1 MEDGG
6 RRLRVE
12 VLGPLRAFVDNH
24 EPTTTTTTTTTT
36 HEIALGAP
44 KQRAAFAALAMAAGT
59 AVARAELIDRIWG
72 EDVPMTAAGNLHT
85 YISGL
90 RRALSNLGLGDAL
103 VGGSSGYLLQLRPQA
118 LDLNRAE
125 HFAATARTARDAG
138 DRHRAIAALDSALT
152 LWRSGRPLEALPG
165 PFAADQRTRL
175 ADMRL
180 RLLVDRTE
188 LLIDAGN
195 AGDARSADLAAAADE
210 LAVHARAHPFDERLR
225 SALMMALHRSGRT
238 ADALAQYQM
247 LHRVLAD
254 ELGIEPEA
262 STQAVQMAILAQDTP
277 RVHRPGPR
285 PHPGLRPHPGPG
297 TGPRPVKELLHPIA
311 DVTARPT
318 VPAQLPHDSASFIG
332 RTEDVD
338 QVLEHARADGTCS
351 PRVVMVVGVGGIGK
365 TTLAVRCAHQL
376 REAYPDGQIYI
387 NLRGFDPTH
396 PALTPSAALHQLLAS
411 LGVATVPPEHEQ
423 RVALWRSIVAGRRM
437 VVLLDNARSAEQVE
451 DLLPGTGSS
460 FVMVT
465 SRERLGRLAVKYAA
479 RRVTLAPLAV
489 ADALGLLADA
499 VGAERVNA
507 EAPAARRLAQL
518 CDHLPFALRIAAEQ
532 LVAVSDGRI
541 ANLVASLEDAHQRLD
556 TLRLENDDLCSV
568 RSVMACSFD
577 ALDADTARACR
588 MLGAFPGVNLTR
600 YCAAALLDVPV
611 AQASELMQR
620 LSAQHLL
627 EQHGDRYTMHDLTR
641 TYIRELA
648 RRLPDDEVRAARN
661 RVSDW
666 YTATLSQMAGAGRRR
681 IAERPAPS
689 GAGANAVGDT
699 NATGAGDSTTTT
711 DVPHEPQPF
720 ASQDDLLRWCAQ
732 EWPNI
737 SALIRST
744 ARSADHLST
753 WRLTYLMFDY
763 FYASGSA
770 SDWLELLRIATRSA
784 EASGDRRARVALLI
798 HMSVAHCRTGRADAA
813 VADLYKALDLLDAA
827 DEPPLRVAL
836 LSTLASVMRASKAY
850 EQGLAAGLEALAL
863 AAASDDEY
871 QRAAAEDVLCE
882 LYTETGRWLE
892 AVAHAESGLVEAR
905 ACDSPLLEANL
916 LINLGLARN
925 GLSDPIAA
933 QSCLVRALRV
943 TQAAGDRYHEG
954 LALLALARVRSLER
968 DAAAAMAKRAL
979 AQFQELAAEEAK
991 EVLEFLG
998 DLQLAGSV
1006 VAA

>member
-1 MEDGG
+1 
-6 RRLRVE
+6 
-12 VLGPLRAFVDNH
+12 
-24 EPTTTTTTTTTT
+24 
-36 HEIALGAP
+36 
-44 KQRAAFAALAMAAGT
+44 
-59 AVARAELIDRIWG
+59 
-72 EDVPMTAAGNLHT
+72 
-85 YISGL
+85 
-90 RRALSNLGLGDAL
+90 
-103 VGGSSGYLLQLRPQA
+103 
-118 LDLNRAE
+118 
-125 HFAATARTARDAG
+125 
-138 DRHRAIAALDSALT
+138 
-152 LWRSGRPLEALPG
+152 
-165 PFAADQRTRL
+165 
-175 ADMRL
+175 
-180 RLLVDRTE
+180 
-188 LLIDAGN
+188 
-195 AGDARSADLAAAADE
+195 
-210 LAVHARAHPFDERLR
+210 
-225 SALMMALHRSGRT
+225 
-238 ADALAQYQM
+238 
-247 LHRVLAD
+247 
-254 ELGIEPEA
+254 
-262 STQAVQMAILAQDTP
+262 
-277 RVHRPGPR
+277 
-285 PHPGLRPHPGPG
+285 
-297 TGPRPVKELLHPIA
+297 
-311 DVTARPT
+311 
-318 VPAQLPHDSASFIG
+318 PAQLPHDSASFIG
-332 RTEDVD
+332 RAEDVD

-365 TTLAVRCAHQL
+365 TTLAVRCAHLL

-396 PALTPSAALHQLLAS
+396 PALTPSAALHHLLTS
-411 LGVATVPPEHEQ
+411 LGVATVPAEHEQ

-541 ANLVASLEDAHQRLD
+541 ADLVGSLEDAHQRLD

-577 ALDADTARACR
+577 ALDPDTARACR

-600 YCAAALLDVPV
+600 YCAAALLNVPV
-611 AQASELMQR
+611 AQAAELMQR

-648 RRLPDDEVRAARN
+648 RGLPDDEVRAARD
-661 RVSDW
+661 RVSGW
-666 YTATLSQMAGAGRRR
+666 YTVTLSQMAGVGRQLVV
-681 IAERPAPS
+681 
-689 GAGANAVGDT
+689 GAVAKY
-699 NATGAGDSTTTT
+699 S

-720 ASQDDLLRWCAQ
+720 TGQDDLLRWCAQ

-763 FYASGSA
+763 FHASGSA
-770 SDWLELLRIATRSA
+770 ADWLDLLRIATRSA
-784 EASGDRRARVALLI
+784 EASGDRRARVVLLI

-813 VADLYKALDLLDAA
+813 VADLCKALDLLDAA
-827 DEPPLRVAL
+827 DEPPLRVSL

-850 EQGLAAGLEALAL
+850 DQGLAAGLEALAL
-863 AAASDDEY
+863 AAECDDEY

-882 LYTETGRWLE
+882 LYAETGRWLE
-892 AVAHAESGLVEAR
+892 AVAHAEAGLIEAR
-905 ACDSPLLEANL
+905 ACGSPLLEANL

-925 GLSDPIAA
+925 GLGDPIAA
-933 QSCLVRALRV
+933 QACLVRALRV
-943 TQAAGDRYHEG
+943 TQSAGDRYHEG

>member
-12 VLGPLRAFVDNH
+12 VLGPLRAYAGNR
-24 EPTTTTTTTTTT
+24 
-36 HEIALGAP
+36 EISLGAP
-44 KQRAAFAALAMAAGT
+44 KQRAVFAVLAMAANT
-59 AVARAELIDRIWG
+59 VVARGELIDRIWG
-72 EDVPMTAAGNLHT
+72 EGVPMTAAGNLHT
-85 YISGL
+85 YVSGL
-90 RRALSNLGLGDAL
+90 RRILSGLGDVLA
-103 VGGSSGYLLQLRPQA
+103 GGSSGYLLRLAPEA

-125 HFAATARTARDAG
+125 QSAARARAARDDG
-138 DRHRAIAALDSALT
+138 DRPSAIAALDSALA
-152 LWRSGRPLEALPG
+152 LWRSDRPLEALPG
-165 PFAADQRTRL
+165 PFAAEQRARL
-175 ADMRL
+175 ANMRL

-188 LLIDAGN
+188 LMVD
-195 AGDARSADLAAAADE
+195 AGDARSADFAAAADE
-210 LAVHARAHPFDERLR
+210 LERHARAHPFDERLR

-247 LHRVLAD
+247 LHRVLGE

-262 STQAVQMAILAQDTP
+262 STRAVQMAILAQDAPGRRGRATDLL
-277 RVHRPGPR
+277 RPLGAVGAVGAVAVGTVAVSSVASPVLPDR
-285 PHPGLRPHPGPG
+285 PQMPQMPELPGLRSLP
-297 TGPRPVKELLHPIA
+297 A
-311 DVTARPT
+311 TAPSPT
-318 VPAQLPHDSASFIG
+318 LPAQLPRDSASFIG
-332 RTEDVD
+332 RSDEVQ
-338 QVLEHARADGTCS
+338 QVLAHAGADGNSS

-365 TTLAVRCAHQL
+365 TTLAVRCGHLL
-376 REAYPDGQIYI
+376 RSAYPDGQIYI

-411 LGVATVPPEHEQ
+411 LGVSTVPAEHEQ
-423 RVALWRSIVAGRRM
+423 RVALWRSMVAGRRM

-479 RRVTLAPLAV
+479 RRVTLAPLPV
-489 ADALGLLADA
+489 AEALGLLADA
-499 VGAERVNA
+499 VGAARINA
-507 EAPAARRLAQL
+507 EVGAARRLAEL

-532 LVAVSDGRI
+532 LVTVTDGRI
-541 ANLVASLEDAHQRLD
+541 ADLVGNLEDAHQRLD

-588 MLGAFPGVNLTR
+588 MLGAFPGVSIGR
-600 YCAAALLDVPV
+600 YCAAALLDVSV
-611 AQASELMQR
+611 AEATEVLQK

-648 RRLPDDEVRAARN
+648 RGLPDGEVRAARD
-661 RVSDW
+661 RVSAW
-666 YTATLSQMAGAGRRR
+666 YAETLSQVVGAGRRR
-681 IAERPAPS
+681 IVEVDS
-689 GAGANAVGDT
+689 GLEPEDFR
-699 NATGAGDSTTTT
+699 
-711 DVPHEPQPF
+711 HEPRPF
-720 ASQDDLLRWCAQ
+720 GGQGEFLRWCAQ

-770 SDWLELLRIATRSA
+770 ADWLELLRIAMRSA
-784 EASGDRRARVALLI
+784 EASGDRRARAVLLN
-798 HMSVAHCRTGRADAA
+798 HMGVAHCRTGQTDAA
-813 VADLYKALDLLDAA
+813 VTDLCTGLDLLEAS
-827 DEPPLRVAL
+827 DEPLLRVSL
-836 LSTLASVMRASKAY
+836 LSTLASVLRVSKAY
-850 EQGLAAGLEALAL
+850 EEGLAAALEAVAL
-863 AAASDDEY
+863 AGECADGY
-871 QRAAAEDVLCE
+871 HRATAEDVLCE
-882 LYTETGRWLE
+882 LYAETGRWPE
-892 AVAHAESGLVEAR
+892 AVAHAETGLIDAH
-905 ACDSPLLEANL
+905 ACGSPLLKANL
-916 LINLGLARN
+916 LINLGLAHN
-925 GLSDPIAA
+925 GLSDAGAA
-933 QSCLVRALRV
+933 QGCLVRALRI

-954 LALLALARVRSLER
+954 LALLALARVRAAER
-968 DAAAAMAKRAL
+968 GAAAAMAKRAL

-991 EVLEFLG
+991 DVLAFLG

-1006 VAA
+1006 AVA

>member
-12 VLGPLRAFVDNH
+12 VLGPLRAYAGNR
-24 EPTTTTTTTTTT
+24 
-36 HEIALGAP
+36 EISLGAP
-44 KQRAAFAALAMAAGT
+44 KQRAAFAVLAMAANT
-59 AVARAELIDRIWG
+59 VVARGELIDRIWG
-72 EDVPMTAAGNLHT
+72 EDAPMTAAGNLHT
-85 YISGL
+85 YVSGL
-90 RRALSNLGLGDAL
+90 RRALSGLGDVLA
-103 VGGSSGYLLQLRPQA
+103 GGSSGYLLRLSPEA

-125 HFAATARTARDAG
+125 QSAARARTTRDGG
-138 DRHRAIAALDSALT
+138 DRPSAIAALDSALA
-152 LWRSGRPLEALPG
+152 LWRSDRPLEALPG
-165 PFAADQRTRL
+165 PFAAEQRARL
-175 ADMRL
+175 ANMRL

-188 LLIDAGN
+188 LMVDAGE
-195 AGDARSADLAAAADE
+195 ARSADFAAAADE
-210 LAVHARAHPFDERLR
+210 LERHARAHPFDERLR

-262 STQAVQMAILAQDTP
+262 STRAVQMAILAQDAPGRRGRATDLL
-277 RVHRPGPR
+277 RPLGAVAVGATAVGSVAP
-285 PHPGLRPHPGPG
+285 PVLPDLADLPKLPELPKLPDLPGLRSLPAAEPS
-297 TGPRPVKELLHPIA
+297 
-311 DVTARPT
+311 PT
-318 VPAQLPHDSASFIG
+318 LPAQLPRDSASFIG
-332 RTEDVD
+332 RADEVQ
-338 QVLEHARADGTCS
+338 QVLEHAGPDDASS

-365 TTLAVRCAHQL
+365 TTLAVRCGHLL
-376 REAYPDGQIYI
+376 RSAYPDGQIYI

-411 LGVATVPPEHEQ
+411 LGVSTVPAEHEQ
-423 RVALWRSIVAGRRM
+423 RVALWRSMVAGRRM

-479 RRVTLAPLAV
+479 RRVTLAPLPV
-489 ADALGLLADA
+489 AEALGLLADA

-507 EAPAARRLAQL
+507 EVGAARRLAEL

-532 LVAVSDGRI
+532 LVTVTDGRI
-541 ANLVASLEDAHQRLD
+541 ADLVGNLEDAHQRLD

-588 MLGAFPGVNLTR
+588 MLGAFPGVSIGR
-600 YCAAALLDVPV
+600 YCAAALLDVSV
-611 AQASELMQR
+611 AEATEVLQK

-648 RRLPDDEVRAARN
+648 RGLRDGEVRAARD
-661 RVSDW
+661 RVSAW
-666 YTATLSQMAGAGRRR
+666 YAATLSQVVGAGRQR
-681 IAERPAPS
+681 IVE
-689 GAGANAVGDT
+689 VGPDF
-699 NATGAGDSTTTT
+699 GPEGFQ
-711 DVPHEPQPF
+711 HEPRPF
-720 ASQDDLLRWCAQ
+720 GSQGEFLRWCAQ

-770 SDWLELLRIATRSA
+770 ADWLELLRIAMRSA
-784 EASGDRRARVALLI
+784 EASGDRRARAVLLN
-798 HMSVAHCRTGRADAA
+798 HMGVAHCRTGQTVTA
-813 VADLYKALDLLDAA
+813 VADLCAGLDLLNAS
-827 DEPPLRVAL
+827 DEPLLRVSL
-836 LSTLASVMRASKAY
+836 LSTLASVLRVSKSY
-850 EQGLAAGLEALAL
+850 EEGLAAALEAVAL
-863 AAASDDEY
+863 AGEREDGY
-871 QRAAAEDVLCE
+871 HRAAAEDVLCE
-882 LYTETGRWLE
+882 LYAETGRWPE
-892 AVAHAESGLVEAR
+892 ALAHAETGLIDAH
-905 ACDSPLLEANL
+905 ACGSPLLKANL
-916 LINLGLARN
+916 LINLGLAHT
-925 GLSDPIAA
+925 GLGDAGAA
-933 QSCLVRALRV
+933 QGCLVRALQI

-954 LALLALARVRSLER
+954 LALLALARARAAER
-968 DAAAAMAKRAL
+968 GAAAAMAKRAL

-991 EVLEFLG
+991 DVLAFLG
-998 DLQLAGSV
+998 DLQLAGSGAV
-1006 VAA
+1006 V

>member
-12 VLGPLRAFVDNH
+12 VLGPLRAFAAGR
-24 EPTTTTTTTTTT
+24 
-36 HEIALGAP
+36 EIALGAP
-44 KQRAAFAALAMAAGT
+44 KQRALFAALAMAAGT
-59 AVARAELIDRIWG
+59 VVARGELIDRIWG

-85 YISGL
+85 YVSGL
-90 RRALSNLGLGDAL
+90 RRALSGLGDPL
-103 VGGSSGYLLQLRPQA
+103 VGGSSGYLLRLGPEA
-118 LDLNRAE
+118 LDLIRAE
-125 HFAATARTARDAG
+125 QFAATARTARDGG
-138 DRHRAIAALDSALT
+138 DRQRAIAAMDSALA

-165 PFAADQRTRL
+165 PFAAEQRARL

-188 LLIDAGN
+188 LMIDG
-195 AGDARSADLAAAADE
+195 GDARSADLAAAADE
-210 LAVHARAHPFDERLR
+210 LAVQARAHPYDERLR

-247 LHRVLAD
+247 LHRVLAE

-262 STQAVQMAILAQDTP
+262 STQAVQRAILAQDEP
-277 RVHRPGPR
+277 SVR
-285 PHPGLRPHPGPG
+285 
-297 TGPRPVKELLHPIA
+297 RPVRELLHPIG
-311 DVTARPT
+311 DVAARPAL
-318 VPAQLPHDSASFIG
+318 PAQLPHDSASFIG
-332 RTEDVD
+332 RAEDVQ
-338 QVLEHARADGTCS
+338 QVMQHARPDGACS

-365 TTLAVRCAHQL
+365 TTLAVRCAHLL

-411 LGVATVPPEHEQ
+411 LGVATVPAEHEQ

-460 FVMVT
+460 LVMVT

-499 VGAERVNA
+499 VGADRVNA

-541 ANLVASLEDAHQRLD
+541 ADLVANLEDAHQRLD

-611 AQASELMQR
+611 ARASELMQR

-627 EQHGDRYTMHDLTR
+627 EQHGDHYTMHDLTR

-648 RRLPDDEVRAARN
+648 RGLRDEEVRAARD
-661 RVSDW
+661 RVSAW
-666 YTATLSQMAGAGRRR
+666 YTETLSQMAGAGRRR
-681 IAERPAPS
+681 IVDVGAGGSVSVGGAAGVDGAAGAS
-689 GAGANAVGDT
+689 GAVA
-699 NATGAGDSTTTT
+699 
-711 DVPHEPQPF
+711 HEPQPF
-720 ASQDDLLRWCAQ
+720 NGQDDFLRWCTL

-763 FYASGSA
+763 FHASGSA
-770 SDWLELLRIATRSA
+770 ADWLELLRIATRSA
-784 EASGDRRARVALLI
+784 EASGDRRARVVLLI
-798 HMSVAHCRTGRADAA
+798 HMSVAHCRTGRTDAA
-813 VADLYKALDLLDAA
+813 VADLCRALDLLDAA
-827 DEPPLRVAL
+827 DEPLLRVSL
-836 LSTLASVMRASKAY
+836 LSTLASVLRASKAY

-863 AAASDDEY
+863 AAECEDEY
-871 QRAAAEDVLCE
+871 QRAAVEDVLCE
-882 LYTETGRWLE
+882 LYTETGRWPE

-905 ACDSPLLEANL
+905 ACGSPLLEANL

-925 GLSDPIAA
+925 GLGDAIAA
-933 QSCLVRALRV
+933 QACLVRALRV

-954 LALLALARVRSLER
+954 LALLALARVRAVER

-991 EVLEFLG
+991 DVLAFLG
-998 DLQLAGSV
+998 DLQLAASV

>member
-12 VLGPLRAFVDNH
+12 VLGPLRAFAAGR
-24 EPTTTTTTTTTT
+24 
-36 HEIALGAP
+36 EIGLGAP
-44 KQRAAFAALAMAAGT
+44 KQRAVFAALAMATGT
-59 AVARAELIDRIWG
+59 VVARGELIDRIWG

-90 RRALSNLGLGDAL
+90 RRALSGLGDPL
-103 VGGSSGYLLQLRPQA
+103 VGGSSGYQLRLAPDA
-118 LDLNRAE
+118 LDLHRTE
-125 HFAATARTARDAG
+125 QFAATARTARDRG
-138 DRHRAIAALDSALT
+138 DRHRAIAALDSALA

-165 PFAADQRTRL
+165 PFAAEQRTRL

-188 LLIDAGN
+188 LMIDAGD
-195 AGDARSADLAAAADE
+195 AGHAGHARSADLAAAADE
-210 LAVHARAHPFDERLR
+210 LATHARAHPFDERLR

-247 LHRVLAD
+247 LHRVLAE
-254 ELGIEPEA
+254 ELGIEPEP

-277 RVHRPGPR
+277 RVRHPR
-285 PHPGLRPHPGPG
+285 PNPGPG
-297 TGPRPVKELLHPIA
+297 PNPRPVKELLRPIA
-311 DVTARPT
+311 DVPDVADAANLPT
-318 VPAQLPHDSASFIG
+318 HPTTPAQLPHDSASFIG
-332 RTEDVD
+332 RAEDVQ
-338 QVLEHARADGTCS
+338 QVLHHARADGTCS

-365 TTLAVRCAHQL
+365 TTLAVRCAHLL

-411 LGVATVPPEHEQ
+411 LGVAAVPPEHEQ

-541 ANLVASLEDAHQRLD
+541 ADLVGSLEDAHQRLD

-577 ALDADTARACR
+577 ALDPDTARACR

-600 YCAAALLDVPV
+600 YCAAALLNVPV
-611 AQASELMQR
+611 AQAAELMRR

-648 RRLPDDEVRAARN
+648 RGLRDDEVRAARG

-666 YTATLSQMAGAGRRR
+666 YTVTLSQMAGVGRRQ
-681 IAERPAPS
+681 IVDAVSGSSASAGAAGGS
-689 GAGANAVGDT
+689 GAYR
-699 NATGAGDSTTTT
+699 
-711 DVPHEPQPF
+711 DVAHEPQPF
-720 ASQDDLLRWCAQ
+720 TSQDDLLRWCAQ

-763 FYASGSA
+763 FHASGSA
-770 SDWLELLRIATRSA
+770 ADWLDLLRIATRSA
-784 EASGDRRARVALLI
+784 EASGDRRARIVLLI

-827 DEPPLRVAL
+827 DEPPLRVSL

-863 AAASDDEY
+863 AAECDDDY

-892 AVAHAESGLVEAR
+892 AVAHAEAGLIQAR
-905 ACDSPLLEANL
+905 ACGSPLLEANL

-925 GLSDPIAA
+925 GLGDPIAA
-933 QSCLVRALRV
+933 QACLVRALRV